1 MIDAFGLLG
10 LLYLFLR
17 GKSESPARGS
27 SAPSLPS
34 GSAPSAQLPPAP
46 APWPVA
52 VPAGLPPFPGPG
64 WVYDEPPPV
73 AVQQRAQQ
81 LVAPLWRQG
90 KGSFRTE
97 HTAGR
102 WITYRAEIVRSKKQ
116 GVVAYRVKDW
126 STVKRPPA
134 STASNT
140 PPAATPASSAPMTLP
155 MILTTTSAGWPQ
167 PMAGGQVVKVV
178 AGRWYQWSVRID
190 VAPGPGVAEGI
201 AKGLAAAGAVNIAV
215 STTPPYVASYQL
227 KAVASVTVPLGV
239 AVRFEVA
246 GMTGSITWLA
256 GREIEAP
263 NAPKVPMPPM
273 GPPPPPEGPKPPPE
287 GWVNT
292 SAPATAVSPL
302 SMPDLKIGDGIKPKP
317 PNENVKIVQR
327 KLGIKDDGQFG
338 KGTQTA
344 VIEFQQRAGLAPANQ
359 TVEQL
364 RARGFGAVKQAT
376 WVALFGVRA

>member
-17 GKSESPARGS
+17 GKSEAPARGS
-27 SAPSLPS
+27 SAPPLPS

-52 VPAGLPPFPGPG
+52 VPEGLPQFPGPG
-64 WVYDEPPPV
+64 WEYDEPPPV

-116 GVVAYRVKDW
+116 GVVAYRVKGGG
-126 STVKRPPA
+126 TVKRPPA
-134 STASNT
+134 STASTT

-155 MILTTTSAGWPQ
+155 MILTSTSPGWPQ
-167 PMAGGQVVKVV
+167 PMAGGRVVNVI
-178 AGRWYQWSVRID
+178 AGRWYQWTARVD
-190 VAPGPGVAEGI
+190 GPP
-201 AKGLAAAGAVNIAV
+201 GLAAEIARGLSLGGAVNIAV
-215 STTPPYVASYQL
+215 STTPPYAVAYQL
-227 KAVASVTVPLGV
+227 KAQHSVKVPLGV
-239 AVRFEVA
+239 TVKFAEA
-246 GMTGSITWLA
+246 GGVVLHITFLD

-263 NAPKVPMPPM
+263 TGPKVPLPPM

-292 SAPATAVSPL
+292 SAPAGERSAL
-302 SMPDLKIGDGIKPKP
+302 SMPDLKRGDGILPKP
-317 PNENVKIVQR
+317 PNEDVRLVQQ
-327 KLGIKDDGQFG
+327 KLGIKADGRFG
-338 KGTQTA
+338 KDTQTA
-344 VIEFQQRAGLAPANQ
+344 VIQFQQRAGLAPANQ